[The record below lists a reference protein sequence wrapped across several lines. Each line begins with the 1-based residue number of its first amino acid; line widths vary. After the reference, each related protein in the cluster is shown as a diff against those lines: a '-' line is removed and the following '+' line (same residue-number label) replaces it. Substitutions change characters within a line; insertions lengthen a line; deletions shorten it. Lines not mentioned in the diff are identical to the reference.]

1 MCLFSAPKMGTMAA
15 PPPIT
20 PRADKNTALPTKK
33 EVVDPDTKADVSYG
47 TGKKKAGPAAGQKT
61 GTDSLKINLN
71 TGGATGSSTG
81 GMNV

>member
-1 MCLFSAPKMGTMAA
+1 MCLFRTPKPTAMAT
-15 PPPIT
+15 PPPVA
-20 PRADKNTALPTKK
+20 PRVNTDTALPKAKPTI
-33 EVVDPDTKADVSYG
+33 DPEDTAQVKYG
-47 TGKKKAGPAAGQKT
+47 TGQKKDSPGAAKKT